1 MLLSRFWYLFLSVA
15 ATAALGLALLGQAV
29 INARSDEAL
38 ADALARD
45 RAMVDVML
53 RLEARSRLDRIAF
66 ITVDA
71 KLGGLLRSAQGLSD
85 EKRLRELS
93 GAVKETLRSHVT
105 RMVEAAREGGAGEKA
120 TELEPD
126 IAFALDADGR
136 IIAQLGPLEQNPPG
150 ASLATFPLVKR
161 ALQGYLRDDV
171 WVYDRRVYRMA
182 ARPVMAGSE
191 YAGAIVHG
199 YRLEKGLSDKLAKNL
214 GGATFTF
221 FFENQLLGTSIPSGV
236 EDAPQAAE
244 LSAAVV
250 KAQREPKFAS
260 SRSSEPVTLQSKGH
274 AVISPVMG
282 TAASAGVGYAIA
294 RPRKLM
300 TSPDQLFEQVSQDEV
315 NALPI
320 PLLAA
325 GALLLALIGMFF
337 VYIERDRH
345 MKALVKKLGEI
356 AGGQRERLI
365 VTEWRGKYRA
375 LADRINQAI
384 DKEVEKAGSSAPS
397 ARKKANLDEILGP
410 TPESTGTPFFGFAT
424 GDDAPS
430 TPEPKAVA
438 PAPPA
443 APTPARSSAVEPPA
457 RPRPPAAAPAPPVPA
472 AAPRP
477 APPPVTKLAA
487 VAPTPPNAALPTAGS
502 DGNAFDEDAHWHEI
516 YDQYVATR
524 RQCGESIDNL
534 SFDKFS
540 ITLRKTRD
548 QVVEKHGA
556 RSVRFAVHVKEG
568 KAALKA
574 QPVKR

>member
-15 ATAALGLALLGQAV
+15 AAAALGAALLGQAV
-29 INARSDEAL
+29 INARSDDAL

-71 KLGGLLRSAQGLSD
+71 KLGGLLRQAQGVSD

-93 GAVKETLRSHVT
+93 GVVKETLRSHVS
-105 RMVEAAREGGAGEKA
+105 RMVEAGREGGAGENAK
-120 TELEPD
+120 ELEPD
-126 IAFALDADGR
+126 IAFALDGDGR

-236 EDAPQAAE
+236 EGAPQAAE
-244 LSAAVV
+244 LTAAAI

-260 SRSSEPVTLQSKGH
+260 SQRSEPVTLQSKGH
-274 AVISPVMG
+274 AVIAPVLG
-282 TAASAGVGYAIA
+282 TAASEGVGYAIA

-300 TSPDQLFEQVSQDEV
+300 TSPEQLFEQASQDEV
-315 NALPI
+315 KSLPI
-320 PLLAA
+320 PQLA
-325 GALLLALIGMFF
+325 GAALVLALIGMFF
-337 VYIERDRH
+337 VYLERDRH
-345 MKALVKKLGEI
+345 MKAMVKKLGEI

-384 DKEVEKAGSSAPS
+384 DKEVEKAGSNAPS

-410 TPESTGTPFFGFAT
+410 TPESTGTPFFGFAS
-424 GDDAPS
+424 GDEPA
-430 TPEPKAVA
+430 PEPK
-438 PAPPA
+438 PLPPA
-443 APTPARSSAVEPPA
+443 APPPSAARSSAVEPPT
-457 RPRPPAAAPAPPVPA
+457 RPRPPAAPAPLPPTPV
-472 AAPRP
+472 AAPRAAP
-477 APPPVTKLAA
+477 PPPVTKLAP
-487 VAPTPPNAALPTAGS
+487 VAPVAPPPSAAA
-502 DGNAFDEDAHWHEI
+502 DGHGFDEDAHWHEI

-548 QVVEKHGA
+548 TVVEKHNA
-556 RSVRFAVHVKEG
+556 KSVRFAVHVKEG

>member
-15 ATAALGLALLGQAV
+15 AAAALGAALLGQAV

-38 ADALARD
+38 GDALARD

-71 KLGGLLRSAQGLSD
+71 KLGGLLRQAQGLSD

-93 GAVKETLRSHVT
+93 GAVKETLRSQVS
-105 RMVEAAREGGAGEKA
+105 RMVEAGREGGAGENAKD
-120 TELEPD
+120 LEPD
-126 IAFALDADGR
+126 IAFALDSDGR

-182 ARPVMAGSE
+182 ARPVMNGSE

-221 FFENQLLGTSIPSGV
+221 FFESQLLGTSIPSGV
-236 EDAPQAAE
+236 EGAPQAAE
-244 LSAAVV
+244 LSAAVT

-260 SRSSEPVTLQSKGH
+260 RQASEPVTLQSKGH
-274 AVISPVMG
+274 AVIAPVMG

-300 TSPDQLFEQVSQDEV
+300 TSPGQLFEQASQDEV
-315 NALPI
+315 KALPM
-320 PLLAA
+320 PQLA
-325 GALLLALIGMFF
+325 GAALVLALIGMFF
-337 VYIERDRH
+337 VYLERDRH

-365 VTEWRGKYRA
+365 VTEWRGKYRT

-384 DKEVEKAGSSAPS
+384 DKEVEKAGSNAPS

-410 TPESTGTPFFGFAT
+410 TPESTGTPFFGFAS
-424 GDDAPS
+424 GDEPASAPEK
-430 TPEPKAVA
+430 PLPPA
-438 PAPPA
+438 PAASPTA
-443 APTPARSSAVEPPA
+443 ASRSAAIEPPA
-457 RPRPPAAAPAPPVPA
+457 RPRPPAHAPAPSPPA
-472 AAPRP
+472 AAARP
-477 APPPVTKLAA
+477 APPPPATK
-487 VAPTPPNAALPTAGS
+487 VAPVAPAAPPPASVA
-502 DGNAFDEDAHWHEI
+502 GNAFDEDAHWHEI

-548 QVVEKHGA
+548 QVVEKHNA
-556 RSVRFAVHVKEG
+556 KSVRFAVHVKEG

>member
-1 MLLSRFWYLFLSVA
+1 
-15 ATAALGLALLGQAV
+15 
-29 INARSDEAL
+29 
-38 ADALARD
+38 
-45 RAMVDVML
+45 MVDVML

-71 KLGGLLRSAQGLSD
+71 KLGGLLRQAQGLSD

-93 GAVKETLRSHVT
+93 GAVKETLRAQVA
-105 RMVEAAREGGAGEKA
+105 RMVEAGRDGGAGENA
-120 TELEPD
+120 AELEPD
-126 IAFALDADGR
+126 IAFALDGDGR

-182 ARPVMAGSE
+182 ARPVMSGSE
-191 YAGAIVHG
+191 YAGAIIHG

-236 EDAPQAAE
+236 EGAPQAAE
-244 LSAAVV
+244 LSAAAV
-250 KAQREPKFAS
+250 KAQREPKFATS
-260 SRSSEPVTLQSKGH
+260 KGSEPVTLQSKGH
-274 AVISPVMG
+274 AVLAPVMG

-300 TSPDQLFEQVSQDEV
+300 TSPAQLFEQVSQDEV
-315 NALPI
+315 NALPL
-320 PLLAA
+320 PLLVG
-325 GALLLALIGMFF
+325 GAVLLALLGMFF
-337 VYIERDRH
+337 VYLERDRH
-345 MKALVKKLGEI
+345 MKALTKKLGEI

-375 LADRINQAI
+375 LADRINHAI
-384 DKEVEKAGSSAPS
+384 DKEVEKAGSNAPS

-424 GDDAPS
+424 GDDPAQ
-430 TPEPKAVA
+430 EPK
-438 PAPPA
+438 PA
-443 APTPARSSAVEPPA
+443 APGPPATSPRSSAVDAPA
-457 RPRPPAAAPAPPVPA
+457 RPRPPAAPAPVPA

-477 APPPVTKLAA
+477 APPPPVTKLAA
-487 VAPTPPNAALPTAGS
+487 VAPAPSLTSAAPV
-502 DGNAFDEDAHWHEI
+502 DGGAFDEDAHWHEI

-524 RQCGESIDNL
+524 RQCGEPVDNL

-548 QVVEKHGA
+548 QVVEKHNA